1 MPFVT
6 GYEEDGFLKSLNL
19 SLSDIEPRAKGCSQV
34 GLICVCIEFLLIK
47 KKYSICYDFSLSILD
62 FSLAH

>member
-1 MPFVT
+1 MPFVA

-34 GLICVCIEFLLIK
+34 GLICVCIEFLVI
-47 KKYSICYDFSLSILD
+47 KKYSIYYDFPLSILD